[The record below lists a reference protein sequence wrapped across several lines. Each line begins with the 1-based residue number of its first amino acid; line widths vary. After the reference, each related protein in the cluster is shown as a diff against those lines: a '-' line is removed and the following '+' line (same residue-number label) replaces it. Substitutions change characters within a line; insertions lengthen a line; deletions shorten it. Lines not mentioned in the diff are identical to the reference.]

1 MKRMR
6 LQKISYLAA
15 TMLAVLLVNST
26 SGQTATYSDVMYEM
40 GMMQKNFRNDTS
52 NYTSCVVGYYYSKES
67 TPTAY
72 LDSLWGQFKL
82 SGNSRYTRIGN
93 TETIQNDSVV
103 VMVYNDDSTLM
114 AGPVTPDN
122 LTPAGQELFVN
133 NLDSAFIAG
142 NTDSVTITTL
152 NGLKTLFF
160 VFNDSSRYYNCKL
173 VYDSATYIPKSLSY
187 ILRSSKIPETGQ
199 SPTDGALITIFFLGY
214 SHAAFDV
221 SALNIGKYITIGS
234 DGTAS
239 AQPAYSHYNFIQTSV
254 FPVASTD

>member
-1 MKRMR
+1 MNR
-6 LQKISYLAA
+6 QKISYL
-15 TMLAVLLVNST
+15 TGVLLAMLLGNSAK
-26 SGQTATYSDVMYEM
+26 GQTATYSDVMYELA
-40 GMMQKNFRNDTS
+40 MMQSNFKTDSS

-82 SGNSRYTRIGN
+82 SGGSRYTRIGN

-103 VMVYNDDSTLM
+103 VLVYNDDSTLM
-114 AGPVTPDN
+114 AGPVSPDN
-122 LTPAGQELFVN
+122 LAPMAQGLFVN

-187 ILRSSKIPETGQ
+187 VLRSSKTPETGQ
-199 SPTDGALITIFFLGY
+199 PTGDGALITIFFLGY

-221 SALNIGKYITIGS
+221 SGLNTGKYITIGS
-234 DGTAS
+234 DGKAA
-239 AQPAYSHYNFIQTSV
+239 AQPSYSHYNFIQTSD
-254 FPVASTD
+254 FPVTSTD